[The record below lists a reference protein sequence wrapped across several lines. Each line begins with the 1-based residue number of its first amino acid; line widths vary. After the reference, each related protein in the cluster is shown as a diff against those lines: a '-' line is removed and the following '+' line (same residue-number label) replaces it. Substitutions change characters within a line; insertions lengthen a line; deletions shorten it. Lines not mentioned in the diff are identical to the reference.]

1 MTGLSLS
8 SPLTRIVIFLWGII
22 FPIVFVALPLVKVAT
37 GEAEFEMSTFW
48 AFAVWVLSPL
58 AVTIVM
64 KYMGRGQESEK

>member
-1 MTGLSLS
+1 
-8 SPLTRIVIFLWGII
+8 
-22 FPIVFVALPLVKVAT
+22 VFVALPLVKVAT

-64 KYMGRGQESEK
+64 KYMGREQESEK